1 MRQLLFTSGDI
12 FLHLKLKKILKRYH
26 KLCNV
31 VLYFIIC
38 YSCYEISSLKWYHL
52 SSSYTIFPLL
62 CTVKWGH
69 YIPWPLP
76 LLPLE
81 SKMNQLWGWLA
92 SSITS
97 FMENQGFLE
106 IFVVN
111 GWQLENIGL
120 LYILRTIDILFS
132 KKLIGEREGENS
144 CNSASLILIAGFNP
158 GWTWV
163 LAGF

>member
-1 MRQLLFTSGDI
+1 MRQLLLTSGDI

-38 YSCYEISSLKWYHL
+38 YSCYEISSLQWYHL
-52 SSSYTIFPLL
+52 YSSYTIFPLL

-81 SKMNQLWGWLA
+81 SKMNQFRGWLA

-111 GWQLENIGL
+111 EWMAVREYRPI
-120 LYILRTIDILFS
+120 ILKTIDILFS
-132 KKLIGEREGENS
+132 KTNDGGRGKFLQLCLPDIDSR
-144 CNSASLILIAGFNP
+144 
-158 GWTWV
+158 V
-163 LAGF
+163 